1 MPGAGASVVL
11 EVLRLSLLEP
21 AVVKRHSGV
30 WGAIA
35 LLALLPLSVG
45 AQERGRTDGPEGSEY
60 GKGGYEDLRGGHF
73 SLEFNW
79 GAAVN
84 QTSSAEGSPEGPPLF
99 LGVTGSFWGDDWFQ
113 LDFTGAYV
121 LDGGRLDLLVG
132 PRFRT
137 YGYPL
142 SFHVGLKAGAIL
154 IPEVG
159 PRFGLS
165 PQVGADMMVGRR
177 DDIILGLA
185 YALDIP
191 LPAHADG
198 SDNTHRIFMSLGYR
212 F

>member
-1 MPGAGASVVL
+1 
-11 EVLRLSLLEP
+11 
-21 AVVKRHSGV
+21 VVKRHARV
-30 WGAIA
+30 WGAFA
-35 LLALLPLSVG
+35 LLAVIPLSAS

-60 GKGGYEDLRGGHF
+60 GKGGYESLDEHRF
-73 SLEFNW
+73 SLELHW

-84 QTSSAEGSPEGPPLF
+84 QESSPVGAPEGPPLF
-99 LGVTGSFWGDDWFQ
+99 LGLTASFWGDDWFQ

-142 SFHVGLKAGAIL
+142 SFHAGLKAGAIFV
-154 IPEVG
+154 PEVG
-159 PRFGLS
+159 VRFGLS
-165 PQVGADMMVGRR
+165 PEVGADLVLGYREN
-177 DDIILGLA
+177 ILLGLG

-191 LPAHADG
+191 LPARLDG
-198 SDNTHRIFMSLGYR
+198 AGNTHRVFMTVGYR

>member
-1 MPGAGASVVL
+1 MGQRDARVGGAV
-11 EVLRLSLLEP
+11 
-21 AVVKRHSGV
+21 
-30 WGAIA
+30 A
-35 LLALLPLSVG
+35 LLALGPLSVG

-60 GKGGYEDLRGGHF
+60 GKGGYQDLNGGQF

-84 QTSSAEGSPEGPPLF
+84 QGTSPAGAPEGPPLF
-99 LGVTGSFWGDDWFQ
+99 LGATASFWGDDWYQ
-113 LDFTGAYV
+113 LDLSGAYV
-121 LDGGRLDLLVG
+121 LDGGRLNLLVG

-142 SFHVGLKAGAIL
+142 SLHAGLKAGAIF

-159 PRFGLS
+159 VRFGLS
-165 PQVGADMMVGRR
+165 PQVGADLLIGNR

-191 LPAHADG
+191 LPAWSDG
-198 SDNTHRIFMSLGYR
+198 RNNTHRVFMSLGYR

>member
-1 MPGAGASVVL
+1 M
-11 EVLRLSLLEP
+11 
-21 AVVKRHSGV
+21 KRQARV
-30 WGAIA
+30 WGAVA
-35 LLALLPLSVG
+35 LLAAMPVSAL

-60 GKGGYEDLRGGHF
+60 GKGGYEDLNGGRF

-84 QTSSAEGSPEGPPLF
+84 QEPPPPGAPDGPPLF
-99 LGVTGSFWGDDWFQ
+99 LGLTASLWGDDWYQ
-113 LDFTGAYV
+113 LDFSGAYV
-121 LDGGRLDLLVG
+121 MDGGRLDLLVG

-142 SFHVGLKAGAIL
+142 SLSLGLKAGAII

-159 PRFGLS
+159 LRFGLS
-165 PQVGADMMVGRR
+165 PQIGADLLIGDR

-185 YALDIP
+185 YAPDIP
-191 LPAHADG
+191 LPVEING
-198 SDNTHRIFMSLGYR
+198 SNNVTHRLFMSLGYR

>member
-1 MPGAGASVVL
+1 M
-11 EVLRLSLLEP
+11 
-21 AVVKRHSGV
+21 KRHARV

-35 LLALLPLSVG
+35 LLSAIPLSAF

-60 GKGGYEDLRGGHF
+60 GKGGYSGSRWGQV

-84 QTSSAEGSPEGPPLF
+84 QEVPPPGAPEGPPLF
-99 LGVTGSFWGDDWFQ
+99 LGLTASFWGDDWYQ
-113 LDFTGAYV
+113 LDFSGAYV

-142 SFHVGLKAGAIL
+142 SLSLGLKAGAIV

-159 PRFGLS
+159 LRFGLS
-165 PQVGADMMVGRR
+165 PQVGADLLLGNREE
-177 DDIILGLA
+177 IILGLA
-185 YALDIP
+185 YAPDIP
-191 LPAHADG
+191 LPVEVNGD
-198 SDNTHRIFMSLGYR
+198 SFVTHRLFMTLGYR

>member
-1 MPGAGASVVL
+1 M
-11 EVLRLSLLEP
+11 
-21 AVVKRHSGV
+21 VKRRARV
-30 WGAIA
+30 WGAVA
-35 LLALLPLSVG
+35 LMALVPMWAG

-60 GKGGYEDLRGGHF
+60 GKGGYQDLNGGQF

-79 GAAVN
+79 GAAIN
-84 QTSSAEGSPEGPPLF
+84 EETSPEGAPEGPPLF
-99 LGVTGSFWGDDWFQ
+99 LGVTGSFWGDDWYQ
-113 LDFTGAYV
+113 LDFTGVYV
-121 LDGGRLDLLVG
+121 LDGGRFDLLVG

-142 SFHVGLKAGAIL
+142 SLHAGLKAGAIF

-159 PRFGLS
+159 VRFGLS
-165 PQVGADMMVGRR
+165 PQVGADLLVGNR

-191 LPAHADG
+191 LPARADG
-198 SDNTHRIFMSLGYR
+198 RSNTHRVFMSLGYR

>member
-1 MPGAGASVVL
+1 MPWVAS
-11 EVLRLSLLEP
+11 
-21 AVVKRHSGV
+21 
-30 WGAIA
+30 
-35 LLALLPLSVG
+35 

-60 GKGGYEDLRGGHF
+60 GKGDYQGLNEHRF
-73 SLEFNW
+73 SLELNW

-84 QTSSAEGSPEGPPLF
+84 GESPPAGAPEGPPLF
-99 LGVTGSFWGDDWFQ
+99 LGLTASFWGDDWYQ

-121 LDGGRLDLLVG
+121 LDGGRVDLLVG

-142 SFHVGLKAGAIL
+142 SLHAGLKAGAIF

-159 PRFGLS
+159 VRFGLS
-165 PQVGADMMVGRR
+165 PQVGADLLVGNR

-191 LPAHADG
+191 LPARADG
-198 SDNTHRIFMSLGYR
+198 GSNTHRVFMNVGYR

>member
-1 MPGAGASVVL
+1 M
-11 EVLRLSLLEP
+11 
-21 AVVKRHSGV
+21 VKRHARV
-30 WGAIA
+30 WGAVVLWA
-35 LLALLPLSVG
+35 VMPLSAA

-60 GKGGYEDLRGGHF
+60 GKGGYESPSERRH
-73 SLEFNW
+73 SLELQW

-84 QTSSAEGSPEGPPLF
+84 QRSSPAGAPRGPPLF
-99 LGVTGSFWGDDWFQ
+99 LGLNASFWGDDWYQ
-113 LDFTGAYV
+113 LDFNGAYV

-142 SFHVGLKAGAIL
+142 SFHVGLKAGAIF

-159 PRFGLS
+159 LRFGLS
-165 PQVGADMMVGRR
+165 PQAGADLLLGRR
-177 DDIILGLA
+177 EEILLGLA

-191 LPAHADG
+191 QPARADG
-198 SDNTHRIFMSLGYR
+198 GSNTHRLFMSLGYR

>member
-1 MPGAGASVVL
+1 M
-11 EVLRLSLLEP
+11 
-21 AVVKRHSGV
+21 VKCHARV
-30 WGAIA
+30 WGAVA
-35 LLALLPLSVG
+35 LLALLPVSAR

-60 GKGGYEDLRGGHF
+60 GKGGYQDLNGGQF

-84 QTSSAEGSPEGPPLF
+84 QESSPAGAPEGPPLF
-99 LGVTGSFWGDDWFQ
+99 LGVTASFWGDDWYQ

-121 LDGGRLDLLVG
+121 LDGGRVDLLVG

-142 SFHVGLKAGAIL
+142 SLHAGLKAGAIV

-159 PRFGLS
+159 VRFGLS
-165 PQVGADMMVGRR
+165 PQVGADLLVGNR

-191 LPAHADG
+191 LPAEADG
-198 SDNTHRIFMSLGYR
+198 GSNTHRVFMSLGYR